1 MGKKVMKTLLM
12 IVCVS
17 MILSMFFSIGF
28 VASAENREA
37 VSKNEKVENVDAM
50 VTAKYLTS
58 LNRLTDYL
66 SVEEV
71 EIVNDSFEIYG
82 NVNISE
88 QEFRDI
94 VDNGENKLYFHYRTN
109 RSIELSYDASL
120 QIKTADKT
128 YSYSFTEHEFD
139 DEQNILN
146 GIKSFVEKY
155 VENFSKSNIYELQN
169 DSPASINSDVP
180 TTFIDCTAEYESVER
195 FSDKGYIVYHVAVS
209 KYRANSTS
217 SLYIVSVRSSFVPGQ
232 VARNNGDSSYGKYL
246 NNSGY
251 VHMTVDQA
259 YDRNEEYYYG
269 IRWGSVP
276 YKKDYWPLNEPAMC
290 TITSSLQV
298 GLSLGFSFKNG
309 FSTSAVS
316 KEGSGNLGLNISY
329 GYSKAYTQTDPALSV
344 QVDSSNLAKC
354 QWSYAYL
361 GKTAYE
367 TVKSETH
374 HMTTYYMFEL
384 SNSGNALLSGDFRLK
399 LDYKFVVRK
408 YLDVA
413 NPKKLE
419 FSADLMVR
427 AGIKQ
432 EIYRFCDGMI

>member
-1 MGKKVMKTLLM
+1 MIMGKKVMKTLLM
-12 IVCVS
+12 IVCIS

-37 VSKNEKVENVDAM
+37 VSKNEKVENVDTM

-128 YSYSFTEHEFD
+128 YSYAFTEHEFD

-180 TTFIDCTAEYESVER
+180 TTFIDCTAEYEAVER

-209 KYRANSTS
+209 QYSANDVSN
-217 SLYIVSVRSSFVPGQ
+217 LYIVTVQSSFVPGQ
-232 VARNNGDSSYGKYL
+232 VARDNGNSSYGKYY
-246 NNSGY
+246 NDSGY
-251 VHMTVDQA
+251 VHMTVEQA

-269 IRWGSVP
+269 TRWGSIP
-276 YKKDYWPLNEPAMC
+276 YKKDYWPLNEPGVC
-290 TITSSLQV
+290 TITSSLQS
-298 GLSLGFSFKNG
+298 GMTLGYSFKNG
-309 FSTSAVS
+309 FSTS
-316 KEGSGNLGLNISY
+316 GLSSESSESIGLSISY
-329 GYSKAYTQTDPALSV
+329 AYSKSYTQTEPALSV
-344 QVDSSNLAKC
+344 QLDSSNLAQC
-354 QWSYAYL
+354 QWSYSYNSL
-361 GKTAYE
+361 RNE
-367 TVKSETH
+367 TN
-374 HMTTYYMFEL
+374 HMKTYYMFEI
-384 SNSGNALLSGDFRLK
+384 SKSGNDLFEGDFRLE
-399 LDYKFVVRK
+399 LDYKFVVCK
-408 YLDVA
+408 TTWFSKAQTVT
-413 NPKKLE
+413 

-427 AGIKQ
+427 AGKKQ